1 METTVSE
8 KKETTIQEG
17 KKKWQKRG
25 MLFLKFLAYGGWI
38 LVLVVFLAIYI
49 FISIYFK

>member
-38 LVLVVFLAIYI
+38 LMAIVVLAIFFLI
-49 FISIYFK
+49 AALRK